1 MSYSV
6 VFTPEA
12 EEQLVDLYRYIAN
25 DASPAVAEKFTSATV
40 EFCEGLANFPHR
52 SVRRD
57 DIRPGLFV
65 TQYRSR
71 VVTAYSVDNNEVV
84 VIGVFYGG
92 RDFESLLGAVSMSS
106 DSLGQKLRL

>member
-12 EEQLVDLYRYIAN
+12 EDELVELYRYIAN
-25 DASPAVAEKFTSATV
+25 DASPAIAEKFTSAIV
-40 EFCEGLANFPHR
+40 EFCEGLGNFPHR

-71 VVTAYSVDNNEVV
+71 VVIAYTVDDDAVV
-84 VIGVFYGG
+84 VIGMFYGG
-92 RDFESLLGAVSMSS
+92 RDYESFLGGV
-106 DSLGQKLRL
+106 DE